1 MKKLG
6 WRATVIINDLQKEEV
21 SKGVHTNMLR
31 DRQKVEVYLTKRR
44 V

>member
-21 SKGVHTNMLR
+21 SKGVQNTPSPK
-31 DRQKVEVYLTKRR
+31 KVEVYLTKRR